1 MNAPAI
7 DADLEKKKKEL
18 RDAGVRYLI
27 GAYVDIHGKPKAKCV
42 PIEHFTHM
50 MHGSELFTGYALD
63 GLGQEPNED
72 EIAAQPDLSRMFL
85 LPWQKDVAWI
95 PSDNTFHGEPYP
107 LNTRVLLQ
115 NVLADAASMG
125 FGFNAGIECEV
136 YVLREENGRLVV
148 PDATD
153 DLTKPCYDVRSFLR
167 NFPFLDRMGP

>member
-50 MHGSELFTGYALD
+50 MHGSELCTGYALD

-72 EIAAQPDLSRMFL
+72 EIAAQPDLSRL
-85 LPWQKDVAWI
+85 IRLPWQKDVAWI
-95 PSDNTFHGEPYP
+95 PSDNSAA
-107 LNTRVLLQ
+107 NT
-115 NVLADAASMG
+115 
-125 FGFNAGIECEV
+125 E
-136 YVLREENGRLVV
+136 
-148 PDATD
+148 
-153 DLTKPCYDVRSFLR
+153 LTAR
-167 NFPFLDRMGP
+167 